1 MDADIQARLVRYA
14 VHYLRREILKA
25 QNIIVETTAR
35 LEMFPDKAVSEWG
48 DYDSFQEESAF
59 TLRQL
64 NSEKEHLANIESD
77 YEFLAKKLKEFDSR
91 RFDEAVKD
99 IFNNRGE

>member
-1 MDADIQARLVRYA
+1 MDADIQARVIRYA
-14 VHYLRREILKA
+14 VHYLRKEILKA

-35 LEMFPDKAVSEWG
+35 LEIFPDKAVSEWG
-48 DYDSFQEESAF
+48 DYDSFEEESGF

-64 NSEKEHLANIESD
+64 KSEKEHLTNIEAD

-91 RFDEAVKD
+91 RFEESVKD
-99 IFNNRGE
+99 IFNNRGL